1 MKKLRLLPLVALAA
15 LAVGVVAA
23 RADLPTNE
31 CNGIQECERA
41 QGPWVIVPKHGW
53 AQYLLNCPGRRGI
66 AGGVEAIASSTD
78 VHISW
83 DAKLGSPVSP
93 GRSTQQFVFFRAI
106 SGKHR
111 VGAFQSRIGCIPTG
125 PSAQTYAYVVNPTMP
140 GAPLNLAATNLKLR
154 PGTVGKTTIGC
165 VPTQTLVDSWTAV
178 AFRTSA
184 EPPRLALAQAIQV
197 KKTVQGNKA
206 AVTIAVSE
214 ALPPGT
220 GLEVQL
226 GVMCAQ

>member
-1 MKKLRLLPLVALAA
+1 MHV
-15 LAVGVVAA
+15 
-23 RADLPTNE
+23 
-31 CNGIQECERA
+31 
-41 QGPWVIVPKHGW
+41 
-53 AQYLLNCPGRRGI
+53 
-66 AGGVEAIASSTD
+66 
-78 VHISW
+78 SW

-111 VGAFQSRIGCIPTG
+111 VGAFQPRIGCIPTG
-125 PSAQTYAYVVNPTMP
+125 PAAQTYAYVVNPTAP

-178 AFRTSA
+178 AFRT
-184 EPPRLALAQAIQV
+184 PDVPRLGLAQAIQV
-197 KKTVQGNKA
+197 KKTVQGRNV

-220 GLEVQL
+220 GVEVQL